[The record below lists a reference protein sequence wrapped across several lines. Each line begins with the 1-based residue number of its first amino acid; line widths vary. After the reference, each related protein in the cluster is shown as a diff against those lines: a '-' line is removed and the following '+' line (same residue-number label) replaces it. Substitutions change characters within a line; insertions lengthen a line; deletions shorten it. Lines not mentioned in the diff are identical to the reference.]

1 MTTFIIIFFFVFL
14 FFLKTGRKRMM
25 TMFWSGE
32 KARKK
37 RHWKQKAKKCQKY
50 RMTILNIYS
59 ETCIKWTPSG
69 NAVVL
74 IQVSIVNVT

>member
-1 MTTFIIIFFFVFL
+1 
-14 FFLKTGRKRMM
+14 MM

-37 RHWKQKAKKCQKY
+37 SHWKQKAKKCQKY
-50 RMTILNIYS
+50 RMTILNMYS
-59 ETCIKWTPSG
+59 ETCIKGTPSG

-74 IQVSIVNVT
+74 IQGANTGFNR